1 MPARE
6 RARVRAGVPPPPV
19 GPLHVA
25 GGMFAALFLLVL
37 LPDYAVQESAAGVL
51 LSLTMGL
58 PGAVLATDG
67 WLKSNRVRDARRT
80 LRTLIAAGGAHD
92 ARSVGR
98 LYAPSLAGGL
108 AVRDQ
113 AVDLAVD
120 LDGTGGLIDLARL
133 EARLDDLVWAMAAAL
148 TDAGRLRERA
158 AARHADTP
166 TQRAAVVELVELAN
180 RCYAQLIQI
189 RDQVRRVT
197 LLRPDPVGDDLALD
211 ALARAHGTSVEI
223 GQDSLPAELTVL
235 EGLLRD
241 EP

>member
-1 MPARE
+1 M
-6 RARVRAGVPPPPV
+6 
-19 GPLHVA
+19 VA
-25 GGMFAALFLLVL
+25 AFFLLVL

-51 LSLTMGL
+51 LSLTFGV

-80 LRTLIAAGGAHD
+80 LRTLVAAGAAHD

-113 AVDLAVD
+113 AVDLARA
-120 LDGTGGLIDLARL
+120 GGLIDLVRL
-133 EARLDDLVWAMAAAL
+133 EARLDDLVWALAAAL
-148 TDAGRLRERA
+148 ADAGRLRERA
-158 AARHADTP
+158 AARRADTP

-180 RCYAQLIQI
+180 RCYAQLTQI
-189 RDQVRRVT
+189 RDQVRRVM

-211 ALARAHGTSVEI
+211 ALARAHGTTVEI
-223 GQDSLPAELTVL
+223 GEDSLAAELTVL

-241 EP
+241 ES